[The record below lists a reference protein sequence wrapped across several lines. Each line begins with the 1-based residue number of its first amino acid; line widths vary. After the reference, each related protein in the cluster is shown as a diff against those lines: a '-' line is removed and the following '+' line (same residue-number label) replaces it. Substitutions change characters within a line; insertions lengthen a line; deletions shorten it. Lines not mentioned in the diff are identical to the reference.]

1 MVMTLMISNFIF
13 FYALQLMRR
22 SLASFHHSS
31 SAGQRQRRVI
41 RQRHLRLS
49 KSLSSLL
56 ASTLA
61 GVINVLLTNPL
72 WVGSLRIMES
82 KGKQRRKNNKKNNEV
97 NMNHHD
103 ETNLWRVIH
112 QIVKKEGFL
121 QLWNGTI
128 SSLLLVSNPIIQHF
142 LYEQLR
148 TQLLSF
154 TQYRMK
160 VKSNTRAQVESTSSL
175 TPLEAFV
182 LGAIS
187 KTVATVVTYP
197 LQLAQV
203 LLRLQSSSSDACEID
218 KDEMSSENNTA
229 ADATTTTTTRP
240 FDQLNKTTP
249 YKGVMH
255 CLRQQFSYGGICSLF
270 QGMNAK
276 LLSTVLTA
284 ALTFLSYEQ
293 TLLLAE
299 KMHQALLNE
308 R

>member
-1 MVMTLMISNFIF
+1 
-13 FYALQLMRR
+13 
-22 SLASFHHSS
+22 
-31 SAGQRQRRVI
+31 
-41 RQRHLRLS
+41 
-49 KSLSSLL
+49 
-56 ASTLA
+56 
-61 GVINVLLTNPL
+61 
-72 WVGSLRIMES
+72 MES